1 MTKNMRLGELLVQHG
16 LVDQERIEEALRLQV
31 GGNRRLGYLLIKMG
45 LLSDDQLLETL
56 SEQLNM
62 PIVNMAEAFDP
73 VVKRTLPR
81 YLCRKYHA
89 IPLRFGDRNLLQ
101 VGMLDPLD
109 AEAIFD
115 IENFTGKVVEP
126 VLARKNDI
134 SAAIRGNL
142 PLSLKDIFNPQVYN
156 RVAKV
161 ATLVAA
167 LLLLAFAVLL
177 YRYVQTEK
185 YGTISVVE
193 NTKLYKNHDLIIGIE
208 GDGKAS
214 IFGHGAYATGYYSVT
229 FANAEVLGN
238 FVEQKKQNFSDKQ
251 YAWLGWVFSQQR
263 PTAQ

>member
-1 MTKNMRLGELLVQHG
+1 MTKTQRLGELLVQHG
-16 LVDQERIEEALRLQV
+16 LVDQERIDEALRLQV

-45 LLSDDQLLETL
+45 LLSDEQLLEIL
-56 SEQLNM
+56 SEQLAM
-62 PIVNMAEAFDP
+62 PIVNTSDVFDP
-73 VVKRTLPR
+73 AVKRTLPR

-101 VGMLDPLD
+101 VGMMDPLD
-109 AEAIFD
+109 SEAIFD
-115 IENFTGKVVEP
+115 IENYTNMVVEP
-126 VLARKNDI
+126 VLARPNDI
-134 SAAIRGNL
+134 AAAIRGNL

-156 RVAKV
+156 RFAKV

-167 LLLLAFAVLL
+167 VLLLVVASLL

-193 NTKLYKNHDLIIGIE
+193 NTKLYKNHDLMIGFE

-214 IFGHGAYATGYYSVT
+214 IFGHGAYASGYYSVT
-229 FANAEVLGN
+229 FANIEVLGN

-251 YAWLGWVFSQQR
+251 YAWINWVFSKQR
-263 PTAQ
+263 PSAQ